1 MEVPDLENGFMLLN
15 HNRANSW
22 QTRIEAV
29 LTKTDHDGV
38 EKYAYLSHDCRSEN
52 VSEDPFTFLQALKFY
67 DPFCVG
73 VKPSQEDLSR
83 NRSVKSI
90 KLETDLLAKT
100 KSYDEFLK
108 SLLIKV
114 KIQKINDE
122 NFDRTL
128 QLNNKTN
135 QFNFTTLRLKQDEL
149 SEIINNQNNVNGILV
164 QLPLP
169 KHIHEQTILDSI
181 NPNKDVD
188 GFHPINY
195 GKMTIGIDSFIPAT
209 PYGILE
215 LFKRCKI
222 SLDGKKCLV
231 IGRSQIVGRP
241 ISILLSQS
249 NEFCNATVTLA
260 HSRTID
266 LDKLALDSDV
276 IISAIGRPE
285 FLKAEMVKEG
295 AIIIDVGISRVKDDS
310 SKKGYKIVGDVDFKN
325 VSKKASYIT
334 PVPGGVGPMTIAMLL
349 SNTLLACKNND

>member
-1 MEVPDLENGFMLLN
+1 M
-15 HNRANSW
+15 
-22 QTRIEAV
+22 TII
-29 LTKTDHDGV
+29 DG
-38 EKYAYLSHDCRSEN
+38 KKI
-52 VSEDPFTFLQALKFY
+52 SEDILNEISLEVDKRSNQGIKIPHLAAIL
-67 DPFCVG
+67 VG
-73 VKPSQEDLSR
+73 NDGPSQTYVNSKIKACEK
-83 NRSVKSI
+83 VGFKSS
-90 KLETDLLAKT
+90 LF
-100 KSYDEFLK
+100 SYDSNISEEK
-108 SLLIKV
+108 LI
-114 KIQKINDE
+114 DE
-122 NFDRTL
+122 I
-128 QLNNKTN
+128 
-135 QFNFTTLRLKQDEL
+135 EL
-149 SEIINNQNNVNGILV
+149 INNNDDIDGFIV

-169 KHIHEQTILDSI
+169 SSINQENILNSV

-222 SLDGKKCLV
+222 SLNGKKCLV